1 MGPLSMATSASWARE
16 LAPEQAQEQ
25 DLASTVASADVKQSY
40 CGSPACLLS
49 F

>member
-16 LAPEQAQEQ
+16 LAPEQEQ